1 MTDRV
6 LHYYQAI
13 TDPAFAKYMIE
24 QTGLSP
30 QLQEIAWDFR
40 NYQGDTDF
48 FADRAQMPLKRFNA
62 TAAGIHIR
70 LMDELL
76 RLALIGWRTEQ
87 NRHPRQ

>member
-6 LHYYQAI
+6 LHYYHVI
-13 TDPAFAKYMIE
+13 TDPAFARYMIE

-30 QLQEIAWDFR
+30 ELQRIAWDFR
-40 NYQGDTDF
+40 KYQAGTDF
-48 FADRAQMPLKRFNA
+48 FADRAGLPLKRFNA

-76 RLALIGWRTEQ
+76 RLALIGWRAEQ
-87 NRHPRQ
+87 NRQ

>member
-13 TDPAFAKYMIE
+13 TDPAFAKYMID

-40 NYQGDTDF
+40 NYQGGHGFLRRPRPDAAETLQRDGGGHTYP
-48 FADRAQMPLKRFNA
+48 AHGRAPQARA
-62 TAAGIHIR
+62 HR
-70 LMDELL
+70 LED
-76 RLALIGWRTEQ
+76 
-87 NRHPRQ
+87 